1 MSRTFK
7 SQAHSGLEYW
17 WIEIILMRSMC
28 RCLKFFIDIL
38 CTSPSISIDSF
49 IQWPV
54 QDCGYI
60 NQYYI
65 HIRTYSSS
73 QKVHYEI
80 SSEIFSMVKLKLW
93 LPDVLWITYIWI
105 RERYHC
111 RTVIILSYTIRNS
124 CMELNCKLCYSP
136 WFTHYVI
143 QHSKNTY
150 LDCLSAISCI

>member
-1 MSRTFK
+1 MSEIFYRYSMHF
-7 SQAHSGLEYW
+7 SQ
-17 WIEIILMRSMC
+17 
-28 RCLKFFIDIL
+28 
-38 CTSPSISIDSF
+38 
-49 IQWPV
+49 
-54 QDCGYI
+54 YI
-60 NQYYI
+60 NRFI
-65 HIRTYSSS
+65 HSMACAGLWLYKSVLYTYTYSSS

>member
-1 MSRTFK
+1 MSEIFYRYSMHF
-7 SQAHSGLEYW
+7 SQ
-17 WIEIILMRSMC
+17 
-28 RCLKFFIDIL
+28 
-38 CTSPSISIDSF
+38 
-49 IQWPV
+49 
-54 QDCGYI
+54 YI
-60 NQYYI
+60 NRFI
-65 HIRTYSSS
+65 HSMACAGLWLYKSVLYTYTYSSS

-105 RERYHC
+105 GERYHC
-111 RTVIILSYTIRNS
+111 RIVIILSYTIRNS